1 MGISLNDAKLLVR
14 IAAKGTSFS
23 KVLTLARQ
31 QIFFRPEELTESLL
45 GAGVSRDRTNRFLDL
60 ARDEGSAEPLFEVLG
75 ATEITSLDY
84 SDYQG
89 ATIRHDLNLPV
100 DPKHHRQFDL
110 VFDGGTLEHVFNF
123 PTAVRSAME
132 MVKPGGAFISVTPAN
147 NQMGHGFYQFSPELF
162 YNILSKDNGYRVE
175 AMIAIELSPANR
187 WYSVAN
193 PAIIGSRV
201 TLTSFFGVNIFVHAV
216 REEVREI
223 FAKTPQQSDYTV
235 LWKNDGNRRELE
247 SGSSETQPARG
258 SGARHFVKKWI
269 PRALIT
275 AASVVRFGMSSAF
288 GFRNSKF
295 FKRVTG

>member
-31 QIFFRPEELTESLL
+31 QLFFRPSDLTETLQQ
-45 GAGVSRDRTNRFLDL
+45 AGISRDRTNRFLEL
-60 ARDEGSAEPLFEVLG
+60 ARDEGSAEPLFETLG
-75 ATEITSLDY
+75 ASEITSMDY

-89 ATIRHDLNLPV
+89 ATIRHDLNIPI
-100 DPKHHRQFDL
+100 DPKYHARFDL

-123 PTAVRSAME
+123 PIAIRNAME
-132 MVKPGGAFISVTPAN
+132 MVKPGGSFISVTPAN

-162 YNILSKDNGYRVE
+162 YNILSKENGYRVE
-175 AMIAIELSPANR
+175 SMIAIELSPANR

-193 PAIIGSRV
+193 PASIGSRV
-201 TLTSFFGVNIFVHAV
+201 TLTSFWGVNLFVHAV

-223 FAKTPQQSDYTV
+223 FAKTPQQSDYTA
-235 LWKNDGNRRELE
+235 LWNADGK
-247 SGSSETQPARG
+247 SSELGRDVSSSSLSSGPSARG
-258 SGARHFVKKWI
+258 LAKKWI
-269 PRALIT
+269 PNSFIAV
-275 AASVVRFGMSSAF
+275 ASAVRFAMSSAF

-295 FKRVTG
+295 FKRVTS